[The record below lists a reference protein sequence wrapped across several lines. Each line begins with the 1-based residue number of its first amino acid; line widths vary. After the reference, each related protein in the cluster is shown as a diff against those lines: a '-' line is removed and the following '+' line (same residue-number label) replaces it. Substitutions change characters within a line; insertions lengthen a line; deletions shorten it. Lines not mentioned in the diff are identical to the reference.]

1 MMREDENGVDYL
13 QGNTAPTS
21 GALSSGMTSVGTL
34 IRDWRHRRH
43 LSQLELAGD
52 AEISTR
58 HLSFIETGRATPS
71 RDMVLRLA
79 ERLDVPLRARNTLLV
94 SAGFAPLYSERPL
107 NDPALHVA
115 MTAIEHLLRAH
126 APFPAL
132 AIDRHWNLVTA
143 NDTARG
149 LMTDVDGSLVTPPI
163 NVLRLSLHPHGLA
176 ARIVNLGEW
185 KAHVLT
191 RLRRQV
197 DVSGDAELEGLAAEL
212 SAYPAPPAPRDSR
225 AGAEMAGVVIPF
237 KLRTA
242 SGVLS
247 FLTTTTIFGT
257 PVDVTLSEIALESF
271 FPADEATAA
280 ALGSRD

>member
-1 MMREDENGVDYL
+1 
-13 QGNTAPTS
+13 
-21 GALSSGMTSVGTL
+21 MTSVGTL
-34 IRDWRHRRH
+34 IRDWRQRRH
-43 LSQLELAGD
+43 LSQLELACD
-52 AEISTR
+52 ADISTR

-126 APFPAL
+126 APFPAI
-132 AIDRHWNLVTA
+132 AVDRHWNLVTA

-149 LMTDVDGSLVTPPI
+149 LMTDVDGSLVMPPI
-163 NVLRLSLHPHGLA
+163 NVLRLSLHPLGLA

-185 KAHVLT
+185 KAHVLA

-197 DVSGDAELEGLAAEL
+197 EVSGDAELEALAAEL
-212 SAYPAPPAPRDSR
+212 SAYPAPRGPRDSR
-225 AGAEMAGVVIPF
+225 SAADAAAVVLPF

-280 ALGSRD
+280 ALGPRG